1 MGAVEML
8 EEQIIRFHNWKLN
21 PIYDENCFDEIELD
35 KAIKQ
40 AKKMQKQEHGKTW
53 DAALSKYEIRAS
65 NYMRAYEDFDDYYDE
80 QLKQP

>member
-1 MGAVEML
+1 MTAVEML

-40 AKKMQKQEHGKTW
+40 AKLMEKHQIE
-53 DAALSKYEIRAS
+53 DA
-65 NYMRAYEDFDDYYDE
+65 FDKGNPAGFVDKDGEQYYNETYKKDK
-80 QLKQP
+80 L